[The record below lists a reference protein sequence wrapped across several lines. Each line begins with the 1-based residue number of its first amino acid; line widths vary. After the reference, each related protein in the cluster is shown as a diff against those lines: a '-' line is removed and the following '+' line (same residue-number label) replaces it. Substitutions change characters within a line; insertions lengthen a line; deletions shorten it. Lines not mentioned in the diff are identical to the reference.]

1 MDNKFV
7 LLENIVYG
15 NHERN
20 RLDIFIPEK
29 VKAPQGLILFI
40 HGGGW
45 QAGDKTAHHPDA
57 EYFCN
62 KGYISASM
70 NYRYVDENVTVYDE
84 LDDVNSALG
93 KIKNECAEKGFVIE
107 KVILSGGSA
116 GAHLSLM
123 YAYTRKENS
132 PVKPVA
138 VGAYC
143 PPVDCASPDFCI
155 GLSKEF
161 ESWKYAVLSCCTG
174 VKITKNDF
182 MYKPQ
187 QEALKKMSPQEYLTK
202 DCVPT
207 AVFQGIQDELVPF
220 GEVENFVRMLD
231 EKGIKHDFV
240 IYENSNHA
248 LDKDPDKSIESKK
261 IIEKYAE
268 MCF

>member
-182 MYKPQ
+182 LYKPQ

-207 AVFQGIQDELVPF
+207 AVFHGIYDELVPF
-220 GEVENFVRMLD
+220 GEVENFVGMLD